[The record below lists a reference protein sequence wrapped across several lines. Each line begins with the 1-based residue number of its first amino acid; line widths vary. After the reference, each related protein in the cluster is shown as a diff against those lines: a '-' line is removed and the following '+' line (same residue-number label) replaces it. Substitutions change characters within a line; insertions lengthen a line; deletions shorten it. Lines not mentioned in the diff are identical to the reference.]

1 MTLAIRAANDED
13 LSLLAQMNKHLI
25 EDEGCRNPMSVEQ
38 LRQRM
43 QGWLGGDWKV
53 DLFVEGDAVVGYAVY
68 QFRQD
73 EYLPAKTIVYLRQMF
88 IERAKRSRGLGSHAF
103 ELLTQTRIPADCPI
117 VIDVL
122 ATNPKGAKFWSQV
135 GFQPYCTTMRFNSA
149 NLRNHSKFYVGM
161 KIC

>member
-1 MTLAIRAANDED
+1 MTLAIRAATDDD
-13 LSLLAQMNKHLI
+13 LAPLARMNKHLI
-25 EDEGCRNPMSVEQ
+25 EDEGSRNPMSVEQ

-73 EYLPAKTIVYLRQMF
+73 EYLPNQLLVYLRQMF
-88 IERAKRSRGLGSHAF
+88 IERAKRSRGLGNRAF
-103 ELLTQTRIPADCPI
+103 QLLTQTRIPTDCPI

-122 ATNPKGAKFWSQV
+122 ATNPRGARFWSQV
-135 GFQPYCTTMRFNSA
+135 GFQTYCTTMHFNSA
-149 NLRNHSKFYVGM
+149 NLRNHLEA
-161 KIC
+161 

>member
-1 MTLAIRAANDED
+1 MTLAIRAATDGD
-13 LSLLAQMNKHLI
+13 LSSLARMNKHLI
-25 EDEGCRNPMSVEQ
+25 EDEGSRNPMSVEQ

-43 QGWLGGDWKV
+43 QGWLVGDWKI

-73 EYLPAKTIVYLRQMF
+73 EYLPDKTSVYLRQMF
-88 IERAKRSRGLGSHAF
+88 IERAKRSRGLGSRAF
-103 ELLTQTRIPADCPI
+103 QLLTQTRIPADCPI

-135 GFQPYCTTMRFNSA
+135 GFQPYCTTMHFNSA
-149 NLRNHSKFYVGM
+149 NLRNHLKS
-161 KIC
+161 